1 MLFPPSVIIGDD
13 DTVHSQP
20 ETPTMEVSMLFE
32 TMPLVISLHIHI

>member
-1 MLFPPSVIIGDD
+1 MLFPPSVITGDD
-13 DTVHSQP
+13 YTVHSQP